1 MTLSLASTMPTKSS
15 TRSHATN
22 TLILQSRNNT
32 FQTKMLELRDKIHLK
47 IGRQTSSKTSP
58 GPLNGYFD
66 SKVLSRTHAELWSDK
81 GKVYIK
87 DVKSSNGTF
96 LNSLRLSP
104 ENEESVP
111 IELQTGDELEFGI
124 DITNDDGSV
133 LYHKVACD
141 VHLFSTP
148 LSQVDTAITQ
158 ELNLPMN
165 GYSQGYSDIPKLQRK
180 SSSCSVSSVSTISSA
195 SDSPAATGVVPTPGK
210 RSRHWELLLTKL
222 QGELQRAKEVG
233 NELASMKESVL
244 GVDKIFNEDKL
255 KKSDAHNALLQQQ
268 VANATA
274 QVASYANKCR
284 EQERAI
290 SSAKQELH
298 RLQQTIQTMEKN
310 GYRSNLEPNRS
321 DMNDRWQNEQV
332 KLAFEEEKVKLNKAL
347 VAKEIECIDLK
358 CRCIKLEKQNP
369 IAEMNHHGQ
378 SGSKDLEAL
387 QQPGVLGVIGV
398 LMVIIAFLV
407 YRINNISHS
416 TIPQV

>member
-1 MTLSLASTMPTKSS
+1 MLTESYAQIQVTEDTSKTGKQKASTMPTKNS
-15 TRSHATN
+15 TRSQVPTN

-32 FQTKMLELRDKIHLK
+32 FQTKMLELREKVHLK
-47 IGRQTSSKTSP
+47 IGRQISSKTPP

-66 SKVLSRTHAELWSDK
+66 SKVLSRAHAELWSDK

-158 ELNLPMN
+158 ELNMPMSN

-195 SDSPAATGVVPTPGK
+195 NDINVSAAVPPTTGK

-244 GVDKIFNEDKL
+244 DVDKIFNEDKL
-255 KKSDAHNALLQQQ
+255 KKSDEHNILLQQQ
-268 VANATA
+268 LAKSAA
-274 QVASYANKCR
+274 QLASYAEKCR
-284 EQERAI
+284 QQERALL
-290 SSAKQELH
+290 SANQELH
-298 RLQQTIQTMEKN
+298 NRQQTIRAMEKE
-310 GYRSNLEPNRS
+310 GYRNDSENNRS
-321 DMNDRWQNEQV
+321 ETKQNRWQSEEAQ
-332 KLAFEEEKVKLNKAL
+332 LEFEKEKIRLNKAL
-347 VAKEIECIDLK
+347 VAKEVECIDLK
-358 CRCIKLEKQNP
+358 SMCIELEKQNRRLEK
-369 IAEMNHHGQ
+369 IVNGQ
-378 SGSKDLEAL
+378 SSSKDLAGAL
-387 QQPGVLGVIGV
+387 QV
-398 LMVIIAFLV
+398 
-407 YRINNISHS
+407 
-416 TIPQV
+416 